1 MESIEK
7 IVAKQLLDIKAV
19 KLNPENPF
27 TWASGWKSPIYC
39 DNRKVLSYPAARKV
53 VYEAFVEIIKKQFK
67 DVDVIAGVAT
77 GAAMCGAR
85 PVAEIMHVD
94 FIGCCFD
101 IVLNQMS
108 KMCYKTNGQVNVPLV
123 IRTQCGRGRSN
134 GCTQSQ
140 SLESLLTH
148 IPGLKVVMPSTPYD
162 AKGLLKSAIRDN
174 DPVIFIEHKG
184 LYQTRGEI
192 PEEEYVLPI
201 GKADIKQ
208 EGTDVTIIT
217 YSKSVLMALDAAKEL
232 GNKGFLRRN
241 FCEIIHGCSVDN
253 GTVKVTC
260 KDLEGLNLFGVLL
273 KNLCG
278 SNCIRLADCDC
289 GHTDKVLLHFT
300 EANLITSSACKRIL
314 HNHVLNACFTKSL
327 THLCVVING
336 NTLVIYKNTCS
347 GSLKLLCE
355 LCNDLLLLSKNRI
368 AGHLIHLPMKFGK

>member
-1 MESIEK
+1 MKRVMYREAIAAALAEEMRRDETVFVMGEDVA
-7 IVAKQLLDIKAV
+7 IVGGVYKATKGLLEEFGPQRV
-19 KLNPENPF
+19 RNTP
-27 TWASGWKSPIYC
+27 
-39 DNRKVLSYPAARKV
+39 LSELA
-53 VYEAFVEIIKKQFK
+53 IM
-67 DVDVIAGVAT
+67 GTAT

-85 PVAEIMHVD
+85 PVAEIMHID
-94 FIGCCFD
+94 FIGCGFD
-101 IVLNQMS
+101 ILLNQMS
-108 KMCYKTNGQVNVPLV
+108 KMRYKTNGQVTVPLV

-232 GNKGFLRRN
+232 ETAGISAEVLDLR
-241 FCEIIHGCSVDN
+241 
-253 GTVKVTC
+253 
-260 KDLEGLNLFGVLL
+260 
-273 KNLCG
+273 
-278 SNCIRLADCDC
+278 
-289 GHTDKVLLHFT
+289 
-300 EANLITSSACKRIL
+300 
-314 HNHVLNACFTKSL
+314 
-327 THLCVVING
+327 
-336 NTLVIYKNTCS
+336 TLVPLDFDAIKESVSKTGRVLIVHEACERS
-347 GSLKLLCE
+347 GYGAEIAAQIVDKLFDELDAPILRVCGENIPVPNATLPEAESAPTVAKIVAVAKKLCQ
-355 LCNDLLLLSKNRI
+355 
-368 AGHLIHLPMKFGK
+368 GGKFRG

>member
-1 MESIEK
+1 MKRVMYREAIAAALAEEMRRDETVFVMGEDVA
-7 IVAKQLLDIKAV
+7 IVGGVYKATKGLLEEFGPQRV
-19 KLNPENPF
+19 RNTP
-27 TWASGWKSPIYC
+27 
-39 DNRKVLSYPAARKV
+39 LSELA
-53 VYEAFVEIIKKQFK
+53 IM
-67 DVDVIAGVAT
+67 GTAT

-85 PVAEIMHVD
+85 PVAEIMHID
-94 FIGCCFD
+94 FIGCGFD
-101 IVLNQMS
+101 ILLNQMS
-108 KMCYKTNGQVNVPLV
+108 KMRYKTNGQVTVPLV

-232 GNKGFLRRN
+232 ETAGISAEVLDLR
-241 FCEIIHGCSVDN
+241 
-253 GTVKVTC
+253 
-260 KDLEGLNLFGVLL
+260 
-273 KNLCG
+273 
-278 SNCIRLADCDC
+278 
-289 GHTDKVLLHFT
+289 
-300 EANLITSSACKRIL
+300 
-314 HNHVLNACFTKSL
+314 
-327 THLCVVING
+327 
-336 NTLVIYKNTCS
+336 TLVPLDFEAIKESVSKTGRVLIVHEACERS
-347 GSLKLLCE
+347 GYGAEIAAQIVDKLFDELDAPILRVCGENIPVPNATLPEVESAPTVAKIVAAAKKLCQ
-355 LCNDLLLLSKNRI
+355 
-368 AGHLIHLPMKFGK
+368 GGKFRG